1 MSRDQLGWIIWGSFG
16 VAILIPELLAIAD
29 KRWYWPTVAR
39 TAANLEARVPWLAML
54 ILAGFAVLTVHLVFW
69 PWPDVP

>member
-1 MSRDQLGWIIWGSFG
+1 MSRDQWGYVLWGAFAF
-16 VAILIPELLAIAD
+16 AILIPEVLALSD
-29 KRWYWPTVAR
+29 GRWYWPTVAR

-54 ILAGFAVLTVHLVFW
+54 LLAGFAVLTVHLVLW

>member
-1 MSRDQLGWIIWGSFG
+1 MSRDEWGWVLWGVFA
-16 VAILIPELLAIAD
+16 VAILIPELLALRD
-29 KRWYWPTVAR
+29 KGWYWPTVAR

-54 ILAGFAVLTVHLVFW
+54 FLSGLAVLTVHLVFW